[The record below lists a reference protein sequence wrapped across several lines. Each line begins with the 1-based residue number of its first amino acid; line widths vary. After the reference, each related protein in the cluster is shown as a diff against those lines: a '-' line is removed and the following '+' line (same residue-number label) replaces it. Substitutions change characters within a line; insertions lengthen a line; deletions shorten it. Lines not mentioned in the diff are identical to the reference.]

1 MFASDDKKNL
11 DHIISAKEIHDDPGR
26 ILAER
31 DGAELAN
38 DASNLAFTHESLNK
52 SKKADS
58 MDAFICTLQ
67 KNREDTLRQI
77 AELESQATLTEKE
90 KKRLISLRKKLMQI
104 LSVWKGL
111 INMPGKNTRPRLIR
125 AIT

>member
-38 DASNLAFTHESLNK
+38 DASNLAFTHE
-52 SKKADS
+52 
-58 MDAFICTLQ
+58 
-67 KNREDTLRQI
+67 
-77 AELESQATLTEKE
+77 
-90 KKRLISLRKKLMQI
+90 
-104 LSVWKGL
+104 
-111 INMPGKNTRPRLIR
+111 
-125 AIT
+125 

>member
-1 MFASDDKKNL
+1 
-11 DHIISAKEIHDDPGR
+11 
-26 ILAER
+26 
-31 DGAELAN
+31 
-38 DASNLAFTHESLNK
+38 
-52 SKKADS
+52 

-111 INMPGKNTRPRLIR
+111 INMPGKIR
-125 AIT
+125 DHD

>member
-1 MFASDDKKNL
+1 MLQTIKKNL